1 MLSEAIYIR
10 ARRPWHAKSGNLHA
24 EKSVN
29 GDRIIKLSVAIEIQC
44 FQMSKSC
51 VAHYFQGGTEL
62 RPDFRGK
69 DSWLTDMR
77 DRTVYIL

>member
-1 MLSEAIYIR
+1 MACTD
-10 ARRPWHAKSGNLHA
+10 LHA

-29 GDRIIKLSVAIEIQC
+29 CDRIIKLAAVIEIQC
-44 FQMSKSC
+44 FQMSMSC

-77 DRTVYIL
+77 DCTVYIL